1 MGLGCSYPRME
12 PQENGWNVSCRWGAH
27 SPNKDWS
34 PWSGGLKNRRPEERE
49 QRMIVWPSMPEVAN
63 AICSVASG
71 KSVANYMGQ
80 RVGAGGLAV
89 ENRSED

>member
-1 MGLGCSYPRME
+1 MLFPRK
-12 PQENGWNVSCRWGAH
+12 GATRETVGMCPVDGEH
-27 SPNKDWS
+27 TRRIKKDCS
-34 PWSGGLKNRRPEERE
+34 PWPGGLKNRRPEERE